1 MQRTVAAAAA
11 AAVAAAAPTLAGPT
25 AGEDQTEAAAVA
37 AVLAGRGLLPL
48 QQLLLVVV
56 RVVAVMDHLRL
67 AHPEIAAGL
76 AGTREAMCY

>member
-1 MQRTVAAAAA
+1 M
-11 AAVAAAAPTLAGPT
+11 
-25 AGEDQTEAAAVA
+25 
-37 AVLAGRGLLPL
+37 LAGRGLLPL